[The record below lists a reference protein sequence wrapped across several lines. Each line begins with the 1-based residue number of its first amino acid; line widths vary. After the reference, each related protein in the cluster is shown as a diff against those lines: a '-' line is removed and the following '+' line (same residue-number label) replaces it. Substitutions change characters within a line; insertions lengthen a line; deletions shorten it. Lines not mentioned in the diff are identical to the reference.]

1 MGFHSARSVADRD
14 YNVTHYLLLL
24 PLLCT
29 PRGCRAAVVLARCI
43 SCCARVRKAPPVLSP
58 PRPGRFRPRGLPG
71 GRGVRGRRLGP
82 HPPAP
87 HPNGAPAAAV
97 GLHIKGATRKYRRAI
112 GGGESGGTHRAPG
125 MARCVAPLLLLL
137 AYGTQEAKAW
147 LPRYA
152 APTAPASASVNAGVY
167 LCEEA
172 NGPFCEPGPFAIT
185 KEAPMVDKAL
195 DVRKKGDATVFYSP
209 MAAAANFSMPVVAL
223 ICPLYDKTL
232 EEWLENMQ
240 RYVQHLASYGFAV
253 LSSTDVARMGL
264 FPGPEALYA
273 KEVFWNLG
281 DHTVEAVEALRARSD
296 LPFIDASRVGVA
308 GYSVGGSLTIRMT
321 MEAAARNTPVL
332 AAVALGPTIGSTR
345 AEGGTG
351 GREIF
356 TQGEGASRVTA
367 PLLLLAGTDD
377 DRGGVDGVDT
387 VYERFVNAPRVK
399 ALVDGATHC
408 FVAVYGAGCGRGPR
422 GSCRECEE
430 VSLNGDSVM
439 PVGNGC
445 QNRCTDNDLR
455 TMAAARQMSAA
466 HFLLALHPDAGTLP
480 EALQRYREVAPAYI
494 WGSAFERSSPV
505 SLSSV
510 QKDSLDEMPIAAP

>member
-1 MGFHSARSVADRD
+1 MARE
-14 YNVTHYLLLL
+14 T
-24 PLLCT
+24 
-29 PRGCRAAVVLARCI
+29 AR
-43 SCCARVRKAPPVLSP
+43 
-58 PRPGRFRPRGLPG
+58 
-71 GRGVRGRRLGP
+71 
-82 HPPAP
+82 
-87 HPNGAPAAAV
+87 
-97 GLHIKGATRKYRRAI
+97 
-112 GGGESGGTHRAPG
+112 
-125 MARCVAPLLLLL
+125 ARCVAPLLLLL